1 MGFCQWFRHFC
12 DKINVL
18 KLLKLELIVL
28 VFKQHS
34 SQSQKMVLIRLLTI
48 KDTSGMNLRIP
59 QLLDK
64 TCQYRREDFKNQITI
79 TKKSTL
85 QVKKSR

>member
-1 MGFCQWFRHFC
+1 MGFSQWFRHFS

-18 KLLKLELIVL
+18 KLLKLKLIVF

-34 SQSQKMVLIRLLTI
+34 SNHKKMVFIRLLTI

-59 QLLDK
+59 PAFGQNLS
-64 TCQYRREDFKNQITI
+64 I
-79 TKKSTL
+79 
-85 QVKKSR
+85 

>member
-1 MGFCQWFRHFC
+1 MGFCQWFRHFR

-18 KLLKLELIVL
+18 KLLKLKLIVL

-34 SQSQKMVLIRLLTI
+34 SKSQKNGVYIRLLTI
-48 KDTSGMNLRIP
+48 KDTSGMNEDSPSFWTKLVNIEG
-59 QLLDK
+59 K
-64 TCQYRREDFKNQITI
+64 TSKIRSHAKESR
-79 TKKSTL
+79 L